1 MRRAGGR
8 ATIAATRDPAADTA
22 HVETRQMNAPSRR
35 IFYFYEKKT
44 LQLFMFIVRGE
55 ILVRLCPFPTDKILS
70 KSDGLVVNPSVRCS
84 RKPCGPCDNRQRD

>member
-8 ATIAATRDPAADTA
+8 ATRDPAADTA
-22 HVETRQMNAPSRR
+22 QGETRQMNAPSRR

-55 ILVRLCPFPTDKILS
+55 ILVRLCPLPTDKILS

-84 RKPCGPCDNRQRD
+84 PKPCGPCDNRQRD

>member
-22 HVETRQMNAPSRR
+22 HAETRQMNAPSRR

-55 ILVRLCPFPTDKILS
+55 ILVWLCVRSLPIRSYQSLTDSL
-70 KSDGLVVNPSVRCS
+70 
-84 RKPCGPCDNRQRD
+84 